1 MVTSSP
7 VGTGFRAALPTVVR
21 EFLHAFIK
29 RSTYRLRENPYL
41 LFGFLWGLPVP
52 IVCIGIDLWVRGL
65 GLGSAFSC
73 VVEHPIH
80 LVFLAHPFLFALV
93 FGAMG
98 TIRRRKDQQIHELL
112 DALETKVIELER
124 AYERLKD
131 LDRLKSEFIANVSH
145 ELRTPMV
152 CISGYT
158 EQILSGRMGP
168 LTSKQED
175 GLKVMERNE
184 ERLMSLIDELLEA
197 SRFESGRVRLI
208 KVDFDLRDLAWQT
221 EKTAEVLAGQRGVR
235 VVIEAPDSPVYV
247 SADRERI
254 SRVLLNLLSNALK
267 FTDRGGEAGLR
278 LEADAGQAKVTVWD
292 TGVGIAQEH
301 LPRIFDRFWQADGSS
316 KRRYGGTG
324 LGLSIV
330 KSILDAHGCEIVV
343 TSEAGKGTTFV
354 FRLPLALAHE
364 AAPVASGGAH
374 GQ

>member
-1 MVTSSP
+1 MVTSAP

-21 EFLHAFIK
+21 EFLHAFIE
-29 RSTYRLRENPYL
+29 RSTYHLRENPYL

-52 IVCIGIDLWVRGL
+52 IVCVGIDLWVRGL
-65 GLGSAFSC
+65 GLGHALAC
-73 VVEHPIH
+73 VAEHPIH
-80 LVFLAHPFLFALV
+80 LIFLAHPFLFALV

-112 DALETKVIELER
+112 GALESKVVELER

-168 LTSKQED
+168 LTPRQEE

-197 SRFESGRVRLI
+197 SRFESGRVRLA
-208 KVDFDLRDLAWQT
+208 KVDFDIRDLAQQT
-221 EKTAEVLAGQRGVR
+221 VKTTDVLAGQRDIRVR
-235 VVIEAPDSPVYV
+235 LEVPSEPLRVT
-247 SADRERI
+247 ADRERI
-254 SRVLLNLLSNALK
+254 SRVFLNLLSNALK
-267 FTDRGGEAGLR
+267 FTERGGEAGLR
-278 LEADAGQAKVTVWD
+278 IEPDGTNAKVTVWD
-292 TGVGIAQEH
+292 TGVGIAPSH

-330 KSILDAHGCEIVV
+330 KSILDAHGCGIEVS
-343 TSEAGKGTTFV
+343 SEPGKGTTFV
-354 FRLPLALAHE
+354 FRLPLAPE
-364 AAPVASGGAH
+364 AAAVPSGGEH